1 MGITERLRQHMEQV
15 VRTVLEPGEQLAV
28 LALASIGP
36 RLWVHLLLG
45 PIATTFLERPHYVAV
60 TDRRLLVLKPS
71 LTGHQ
76 TRLVWAEPR
85 DTVRVLDFRSRFG
98 TSLRLRRVRDGAVI
112 HLSFARTWR
121 DQAGAIRA
129 ALAV

>member
-1 MGITERLRQHMEQV
+1 MEQA
-15 VRTVLEPGEQLAV
+15 VRTVLEPGEQLA
-28 LALASIGP
+28 ALAMATVGP

-45 PIATTFLERPHYVAV
+45 PIATAFLERPHYVAV

-71 LTGHQ
+71 LTGNQ
-76 TRLVWAEPR
+76 THLVWAEPR

-98 TSLRLRRVRDGAVI
+98 TRLRLRRMRDGAVI
-112 HLSFARTWR
+112 HLSFARAWR
-121 DQAGAIRA
+121 GQAGAIQA